1 MLTLHLLA
9 STLSLP
15 RAYSAVTPGLL
26 CLYSPF
32 TLHLLFVLSPI
43 TRAYPPFTRLY
54 SLPTLCLPCV
64 HPGLLCLY
72 HPFTLRLLFVFS
84 PLTRAYP
91 PFTLVST
98 LALLPH
104 YSMLTL
110 HLPLDYFS
118 LVLPIFFKYA

>member
-1 MLTLHLLA
+1 MRTRHLPV
-9 STLSLP
+9 STPS
-15 RAYSAVTPGLL
+15 
-26 CLYSPF
+26 
-32 TLHLLFVLSPI
+32 
-43 TRAYPPFTRLY
+43 
-54 SLPTLCLPCV
+54 LPCV

-110 HLPLDYFS
+110 HLPIDYFS
-118 LVLPIFFKYA
+118 LVLPIFFKCA